1 MSKSE
6 IARQFFMQGAN
17 CAQAVAGAFAKELD
31 MSVKAVFKLASG
43 FGGGFGRRR
52 EVCGAVSGMVMVLNH
67 LYGNHDI
74 SDKAAKDAHYA
85 RVQELLREF
94 EAENHSIICRELLQ
108 EDASAPLSTVSQE
121 RTAAY
126 YEKRP
131 CAELVACAAG
141 IMEKYIAKNPPAN

>member
-1 MSKSE
+1 
-6 IARQFFMQGAN
+6 
-17 CAQAVAGAFAKELD
+17 
-31 MSVKAVFKLASG
+31 
-43 FGGGFGRRR
+43 
-52 EVCGAVSGMVMVLNH
+52 MVMVLNH
-67 LYGNHDI
+67 LYGNDDI
-74 SDKAAKDAHYA
+74 SDKAAKDTHYA

-108 EDASAPLSTVSQE
+108 EEASAPLSTVSQE